1 MCGDRKNVRGTE
13 SPHSVPCRRKLP
25 LEATRPCRMFAQ
37 LLCVCLAAVSALA
50 ADVLDDCKLSSDK
63 MSSNE
68 QAVLNRLAPLK
79 HKRFETTIDD
89 GTDSYTYTFVVCG
102 GVFNGSKSTNE
113 GLVQNKT
120 KGQAQG
126 ITVIGRISDT
136 HIINGTDWILL
147 IYKAGDKYDNH
158 CEKEPRKAMVMISCN
173 KNTLAEGFT
182 IINEERDKTNECFYL
197 FEMDSSVACPV
208 EESHLSVGSIL
219 LIVFAVLVGI
229 YIIGGF
235 LYQRFVVGAKG
246 MEQFPNITFWKEL
259 GNLVADGCDFVCRSQ
274 PRSSETAYRG
284 VGDDQ
289 LGEEPEERDDHLLP
303 M

>member
-1 MCGDRKNVRGTE
+1 MTMLLMNVR
-13 SPHSVPCRRKLP
+13 
-25 LEATRPCRMFAQ
+25 
-37 LLCVCLAAVSALA
+37 LLCVCLAAVSAMA
-50 ADVLDDCKLSSDK
+50 ADDCILNGGKISAS
-63 MSSNE
+63 E

-79 HKRFETTIDD
+79 HKRIETTYND
-89 GTDSYTYTFVVCG
+89 GKDSYTYTLILCG
-102 GVFNGSKSTNE
+102 GVLDPGKSSYET
-113 GLVQNKT
+113 LVQNRT
-120 KGQAQG
+120 QTSE
-126 ITVIGRISDT
+126 ITVIGRYNDT
-136 HIINGTDWILL
+136 QIINGTDWIML
-147 IYKAGDKYDNH
+147 IYGSGDKYDSH
-158 CEKEPRKAMVMISCN
+158 CQQEARTAMIMISCN
-173 KNTLAEGFT
+173 KKTLADDFT
-182 IINEERDKTNECFYL
+182 IIHEERDKSSDCFYL
-197 FEMDSSVACPV
+197 FEMDSSVACPI

-219 LIVFAVLVGI
+219 IIVFVVLVGV

-246 MEQFPNITFWKEL
+246 MEQFPNIAMWREL

>member
-1 MCGDRKNVRGTE
+1 MYAR
-13 SPHSVPCRRKLP
+13 
-25 LEATRPCRMFAQ
+25 A
-37 LLCVCLAAVSALA
+37 LCVCLAAMSVVA
-50 ADVLDDCKLSSDK
+50 AEVIEDCKLNSEKLSST
-63 MSSNE
+63 E
-68 QAVLNRLAPLK
+68 QALLKRLAPLK
-79 HKRFETTIDD
+79 QKRFETTFNN
-89 GTDSYTYTFVVCG
+89 GQDSYTYTFVICG
-102 GVFNGSKSTNE
+102 HVLNSSVSSNE
-113 GLVQNKT
+113 GLLQNDTKT
-120 KGQAQG
+120 SKT
-126 ITVIGRISDT
+126 TVVGRINDT

-147 IYKAGDKYDNH
+147 TYGSGEKYDSH
-158 CEKEPRKAMVMISCN
+158 CGYEPRKAKVMISCN
-173 KNTLAEGFT
+173 KNTLGDGFT
-182 IINEERDKTNECFYL
+182 MVNEERDKENECFYL
-197 FEMDSSVACPV
+197 FEMDSSVACPI

-219 LIVFAVLVGI
+219 LIVFAVLVGV

-246 MEQFPNITFWKEL
+246 MEQFPNITFWREL